1 MAEFLKR
8 TGKFAWLAMIAVLPV
23 TSMPLV
29 ARLLRSDS
37 VASPAIIFMILLV
50 CLWFIPAVIQGKNF
64 SKQILPLLLFCL
76 TALIA
81 TALSFF
87 YDVPAFKGI
96 GQFAPTISALG
107 TLAIG
112 LMFFVV
118 ASSYLKENEDLQL
131 TIKVINWSGVVILV
145 WCALQAFFWY
155 GFNRYPQWM
164 FEFQALFS
172 ARVLYRQRLNGFAL
186 EPSWLGHQMNM
197 LYLPLWLSCT
207 MNRHSYHK
215 LRIWK
220 FTLENILLAGGMVTL
235 FLSLSRVGFAAFFMM
250 LAVVAIIMHGRIVD
264 LIQKSLSR
272 VFKKAKVPLN
282 RRLISFLLFLFYIA
296 LVLAVLYIFSKID
309 PRMESLFNFSF
320 AQDNPILRFFNELKF
335 GDRVIYWLTGWN
347 IFNYYPVLGVGL
359 GNAGYYFPKYLPAYG
374 WSLVEVEYLLHRTT
388 LLLNIKSLWLRLLAE
403 TGIIGFSL
411 FLGWLFSFMPV
422 FVDKFKSSNKT
433 TAIMGLMGI
442 FILVALVFEGFSI
455 DSFAMP
461 YWWISLGIAV
471 VNIKD

>member
-1 MAEFLKR
+1 MADFLKK
-8 TGKFAWLAMIAVLPV
+8 TGRFAWLAMIAVLPI
-23 TSMPLV
+23 TSMPIV
-29 ARLLRSDS
+29 AKLLRSDS
-37 VASPAIIFMILLV
+37 VASPAIIFMIVLALF
-50 CLWFIPAVIQGKNF
+50 WFIPAIVKGNDF
-64 SKQILPLLLFCL
+64 SSQIFPLLLFCL
-76 TALIA
+76 AALIA

-96 GQFAPTISALG
+96 GQFAPTISSLG
-107 TLAIG
+107 TLTIG
-112 LMFFVV
+112 FMFFIVS
-118 ASSYLKENEDLQL
+118 SSYLQNNDDLQL
-131 TIKVINWSGVVILV
+131 TIKIINWSGVVMLA

-186 EPSWLGHQMNM
+186 EPSWLAHQMNM

-207 MNRHSYHK
+207 INQHSFHK
-215 LRIWK
+215 FRIWK
-220 FTLENILLAGGMVTL
+220 FTLENLLMAGGMIAL

-250 LAVVAIIMHGRIVD
+250 LVVVAVILHGKIVA
-264 LIQKSLSR
+264 LIQKLLTRIIKNKNIILGKRIISAL
-272 VFKKAKVPLN
+272 
-282 RRLISFLLFLFYIA
+282 LILFYVI
-296 LVLAVLYIFSKID
+296 LVLGVLYILSKVD
-309 PRMESLFNFSF
+309 PRMESLFSFSF
-320 AQDNPILRFFNELKF
+320 TQDNPLLRFFNELKF

-403 TGIIGFSL
+403 TGIVGFSL
-411 FLGWLFSFMPV
+411 FLGWLFSFVPV
-422 FVDKFKSSNKT
+422 FIDKVRSMNKT
-433 TAIMGLMGI
+433 TIVLGLMGV
-442 FILVALVFEGFSI
+442 FILVALIFEGFSI

-471 VNIKD
+471 VKIKE